1 MQMKEIA
8 RALQGTVAHWALRM
22 PLSWVNI
29 LAGPAITV
37 DGRTLDGRTQWFL
50 RLLTY
55 GTHKPVT
62 QMSVREARAECD
74 GFMPLLGGRPYP
86 VGEIV
91 DRTFDGPAG
100 KLRVRVYQPAGAA
113 AQPLPAILYYHG
125 GGWVIGSLEA
135 YDKVCRYFAARTG
148 CAVVAVDYRLAPEHR
163 FPAAIDDAVAAFR
176 WLATEG
182 PTLGIDPARIVVGGD
197 SAGGTVAAA
206 VAQQVRGDATPPC
219 LQWLIYPVTDLAFE
233 GRSFVTVGERFL
245 VTRAAMEWMRA
256 HYLKDLHEISDPRA
270 SPLRAKDLAGL
281 PPALVYTAGF
291 DPLRDEGQAYADKMA
306 AAGVKV
312 IYREFESLI
321 HGFVGM
327 RGVLHAAARAM
338 DDMAAGLRHELAQLG
353 HK

>member
-8 RALQGTVAHWALRM
+8 RALQGSVAYWALRM

-29 LAGPAITV
+29 LAGPPITV

-50 RLLTY
+50 RLLAH

-74 GFMPLLGGRPYP
+74 GFMPLLSGRPYP

-100 KLRVRVYQPAGAA
+100 KLRVRLYRPAGVAA
-113 AQPLPAILYYHG
+113 RPLPAILYFHG

-163 FPAAIDDAVAAFR
+163 FPAAIDDAIAAFR
-176 WLATEG
+176 WLAADAA
-182 PTLGIDPARIVVGGD
+182 TLGIDPARIVLGGD
-197 SAGGTVAAA
+197 SAGGTIAAV
-206 VAQQVRGDATPPC
+206 VAQQVRGDAVPPC
-219 LQWLIYPVTDLAFE
+219 LQWLVYPVTDLAFE
-233 GRSFVTVGERFL
+233 SRSFATLGDRFL
-245 VTRAAMEWMRA
+245 VTRADMEWTRA
-256 HYLKDLHEISDPRA
+256 HYLKDLREISDPRA
-270 SPLRAKDLAGL
+270 SPLRAGDLAGL

-291 DPLRDEGQAYADKMA
+291 DPLREEGQAYADKMA
-306 AAGVKV
+306 AAGVRV
-312 IYREFESLI
+312 ICREFESLI
-321 HGFVGM
+321 HGFMGM

-338 DDMAAGLRHELAQLG
+338 DDMSAGLRHELVQLG
-353 HK
+353 PS

>member
-1 MQMKEIA
+1 
-8 RALQGTVAHWALRM
+8 
-22 PLSWVNI
+22 
-29 LAGPAITV
+29 
-37 DGRTLDGRTQWFL
+37 
-50 RLLTY
+50 
-55 GTHKPVT
+55 
-62 QMSVREARAECD
+62 
-74 GFMPLLGGRPYP
+74 MPLLGGRPYP

-113 AQPLPAILYYHG
+113 AQPLRPSSITMAAA
-125 GGWVIGSLEA
+125 GSSA
-135 YDKVCRYFAARTG
+135 ASKPTTRFAATSPPH
-148 CAVVAVDYRLAPEHR
+148 RLRRGRGRLPAGAEHR

-182 PTLGIDPARIVVGGD
+182 PAMGIDPARIVVGGD

-233 GRSFVTVGERFL
+233 GRSFVTVGERFWSPGQPWNGC
-245 VTRAAMEWMRA
+245 API
-256 HYLKDLHEISDPRA
+256 ISRTCTKSPIRGP

-312 IYREFESLI
+312 SIASSSRLSTVRRHARCPSCRRTGDGRYGGGPAPRTRPAGAQIES
-321 HGFVGM
+321 
-327 RGVLHAAARAM
+327 
-338 DDMAAGLRHELAQLG
+338 
-353 HK
+353 